1 MFRKSMEQSPS
12 GEKRASAMI
21 GGRKFRRVWLG
32 APVLLLF
39 AVCAQADTLAQQSSG
54 QQSNDATQPALPPI
68 VVTDDV
74 GRQITIPQPIRRIVS
89 IAPSAT
95 ETIFALGAGDRL
107 VGDTDYCDYPAEAK
121 AKPKVGGVMDP
132 NLEEVVALRPDL
144 VVATKEGN
152 RRDTVDALDR
162 LHVPVY
168 GLSARTVDEVL
179 QSTQRLADVIGAS
192 EQGKALTASLKAR
205 LDEVQHKLAN
215 VTPTRVLFVT
225 WTEPLISIGRQ
236 TYIADVLRYAGAQS
250 VIESTQDWPH
260 VSMEE
265 VVHLQPEYIVF
276 ASDDPSEAA
285 TEFAAL
291 HDLPGWRDLQAIQDK
306 KIVIVGEAI
315 NRPATR
321 LVDVIEQ
328 LAREL
333 HPDAFAPPAPIG
345 ASTAGVAP

>member
-1 MFRKSMEQSPS
+1 
-12 GEKRASAMI
+12 MI
-21 GGRKFRRVWLG
+21 GGRKLRGVWLG
-32 APVLLLF
+32 GLAMLL
-39 AVCAQADTLAQQSSG
+39 CASGARAEALAKQSSG
-54 QQSNDATQPALPPI
+54 QQSNDVAQPALPPI

-121 AKPKVGGVMDP
+121 TKAKVGGVMDP

-152 RRDTVDALDR
+152 RRDTVDALER

-168 GLSARTVDEVL
+168 GMAASTVDEVL
-179 QSTQRLADVIGAS
+179 QSVQHLADVIGAS
-192 EQGKALTASLKAR
+192 DQGKALTASLKAR
-205 LDEVQHKLAN
+205 LDDVQHKLAN
-215 VTPTRVLFVT
+215 VPPTRVLFVT
-225 WTEPLISIGRQ
+225 WSEPLISIGRQ

-276 ASDDPSEAA
+276 ASDDPSSLEA
-285 TEFAAL
+285 EYAAVR
-291 HDLPGWRDLQAIQDK
+291 DVPGWRDLKAIEDK
-306 KIVIVGEAI
+306 KIAIVGEAI

-333 HPDAFAPPAPIG
+333 HPDAFAPPVPIG
-345 ASTAGVAP
+345 EKTAGVAP